1 MKLSVVLC
9 MLLLSF
15 SGYCQP
21 ANDSSANCVANWRV
35 GETKMYSIFHE
46 KTRIGGPGNT
56 APFRFTY
63 LAHVSVLD
71 SIPEGY
77 TIKWVF
83 QLPEEFKKTHS
94 HLMDSLPVFD
104 GMQMIFTVSEM
115 GTFIEL
121 LNWEEVRDAYIRQ
134 MEMSLPKDFDSV
146 SRAGIAATKKMFESR
161 QMVEAALIK
170 EIQLFHL
177 PYGYQFTTT
186 EAGSDTRMPNPL
198 GGASLPARQTYQLTS
213 LDKARDAFTLVFRL
227 NNTDKGN
234 REYDIQDYTEYL
246 FIRSTG
252 WIRHLFY
259 RCTALAGKAGES
271 ESYTIDLVNGHE
283 Y

>member
-1 MKLSVVLC
+1 MKLSIVLC

-15 SGYCQP
+15 SGYCQV
-21 ANDSSANCVANWRV
+21 AGDGSANCVANWRV
-35 GETKMYSIFHE
+35 GEKKTYSIFHE
-46 KTRIGGPGNT
+46 KTRIGEPGNT
-56 APFRFTY
+56 VPFRFTY
-63 LAHVSVLD
+63 LAQVSVLD

-83 QLPEEFKKTHS
+83 QLPEGFKKMHPLLT
-94 HLMDSLPVFD
+94 DSLPVFD
-104 GMQMIFTVSEM
+104 GMQMIFTISEM

-121 LNWEEVRDAYIRQ
+121 VNWEEVRDAYIRQ
-134 MEMSLPKDFDSV
+134 MEMSLPKDFDTV

-186 EAGSDTRMPNPL
+186 EAGSDTRMPNPF

-213 LDKARDAFTLVFRL
+213 LDKAKDAFTLVFRL
-227 NNTDKGN
+227 NNTDRGSQG
-234 REYDIQDYTEYL
+234 YDIQDYTEYL

-259 RCTALAGKAGES
+259 RRTALAGNTGQS
-271 ESYTIDLVNGHE
+271 ESYSIDLVTGHE